1 MSGRRGLD
9 WIREQL
15 DAGRVAQITAALK
28 PHRDRSEAV
37 AACIRNCEANM
48 DRMYCDLCGQRG
60 LPVGSGIVESACKHI
75 VGNRSKKSGCR
86 RLKAGANA
94 LLTTGCCLENIRWP
108 DFLEWRACRGA
119 AALPKT

>member
-60 LPVGSGIVESACKHI
+60 LPVGSGIVESACNI
-75 VGNRSKKSGCR
+75 SSGIGPKS
-86 RLKAGANA
+86 
-94 LLTTGCCLENIRWP
+94 
-108 DFLEWRACRGA
+108 RGA
-119 AALPKT
+119 AG